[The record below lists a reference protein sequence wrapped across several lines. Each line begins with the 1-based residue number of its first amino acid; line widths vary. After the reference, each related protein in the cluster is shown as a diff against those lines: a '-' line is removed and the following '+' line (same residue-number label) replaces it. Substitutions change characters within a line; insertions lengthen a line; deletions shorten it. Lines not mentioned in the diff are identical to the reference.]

1 MSKSILQSSVLLIFF
16 YACTFENGTKSKP
29 ELYPEK
35 NYVLNLNGRIE
46 STEMY
51 LSDFDSAQSCKV
63 CHQSHYDEWS
73 RSMHAFAMQDPVFIK
88 GWLKEQEQHP
98 ETGERFCIQCHNPPA
113 FVTGEYL
120 NGYETTDYFPPMIN
134 EGISCDFCHSVTDL
148 SNTVHTPDNAAA
160 VAEYHL
166 NPGEGIK
173 YGSLENPEKNDYHES
188 QYHPIF
194 KRSDFCLPCHNM
206 TVRNV
211 EVEMTFTEWRRI
223 PGNDMSD
230 LNSCQSCHMPI
241 KTNGNHNHEF
251 TGVDINLNN
260 APGTILYEQQYNS
273 VLKLMQN
280 AVILEFSGATEEDIV
295 RIIGDSLYIPVKIT
309 SLTQH
314 SLPSG
319 TSFSR
324 EAWLEIQVINSES
337 QELLFSSGLIDDLS
351 DLNLN
356 DENLLLFTSYLLD
369 KNGDVTESVSQA
381 HDIIKQMLPP
391 SPPRYHLYKF
401 IGDFNS
407 VNQFEINIRMRF
419 RAFKPHLLREDHPE
433 LLQNLPVFE
442 MATLQDTVYIQSSR

>member
-1 MSKSILQSSVLLIFF
+1 
-16 YACTFENGTKSKP
+16 
-29 ELYPEK
+29 
-35 NYVLNLNGRIE
+35 
-46 STEMY
+46 
-51 LSDFDSAQSCKV
+51 
-63 CHQSHYDEWS
+63 
-73 RSMHAFAMQDPVFIK
+73 
-88 GWLKEQEQHP
+88 
-98 ETGERFCIQCHNPPA
+98 
-113 FVTGEYL
+113 
-120 NGYETTDYFPPMIN
+120 
-134 EGISCDFCHSVTDL
+134 
-148 SNTVHTPDNAAA
+148 
-160 VAEYHL
+160 
-166 NPGEGIK
+166 
-173 YGSLENPEKNDYHES
+173 
-188 QYHPIF
+188 
-194 KRSDFCLPCHNM
+194 
-206 TVRNV
+206 
-211 EVEMTFTEWRRI
+211 MTFTEWRRI

-407 VNQFEINIRMRF
+407 VNQFEINIRMKF

-433 LLQNLPVFE
+433 LLQNLPVFV
-442 MATLQDTVYIQSSR
+442 MATLQDTVYVQSSP

>member
-1 MSKSILQSSVLLIFF
+1 MAKYLFQSAIILIVFN
-16 YACTFENGTKSKP
+16 ACTVENGTKS
-29 ELYPEK
+29 ELELFPEK
-35 NYVLNLNGRIE
+35 NYMLDINGRIA

-51 LSDFDSAQSCKV
+51 LSDFDSAQSCQV
-63 CHQSHYDEWS
+63 CHLEQYNEWS
-73 RSMHAFAMQDPVFIK
+73 RSMHAFAMQDPLFIK
-88 GWLKEQEQHP
+88 GWLEEQEYHP
-98 ETGERFCIQCHNPPA
+98 ETGERFCVQCHNPPA

-120 NGYETTDYFPPMIN
+120 NGYDATDYLPQVIN
-134 EGISCDFCHSVTDL
+134 EGISCDFCHSVTAL

-173 YGSLENPEKNDYHES
+173 YGSLENPGKNDYHES

-223 PGNDMSD
+223 PGNDMGD
-230 LNSCQSCHMPI
+230 LNSCQSCHMPV
-241 KTNGNHNHEF
+241 KTDGSHNHEF

-356 DENLLLFTSYLLD
+356 DEYLLLFTSYLLD
-369 KNGDVTESVSQA
+369 KNGDTTNSVSQT
-381 HDIIKQMLPP
+381 HDIIKQMLPA
-391 SPPRYHLYKF
+391 SPPRYHTYKF
-401 IGDFNS
+401 VGDFNL
-407 VNQFEINIRMRF
+407 VNEFEISIRMRF
-419 RAFKPHLLREDHPE
+419 RAFKPHLLREDHSE
-433 LLQNLPVFE
+433 LLTNLPVFE
-442 MATLQDTVYIQSSR
+442 IVKINKIVYVDDL